1 MEDSSAAD
9 GKVSK
14 EFFSKLVKADIH
26 GKDQVYSKNLIVFVL
41 VGIILYPRSGIF
53 KKLSCKSMTILT
65 NFTPPPRWGACTGT
79 IGYKVF

>member
-26 GKDQVYSKNLIVFVL
+26 GKDQVYSKNLVVFVL
-41 VGIILYPRSGIF
+41 VGIIFYPRSGIF
-53 KKLSCKSMTILT
+53 KKLSCKSTTILQ
-65 NFTPPPRWGACTGT
+65 F
-79 IGYKVF
+79 